1 MGGFKRLYQQ
11 TDIKGGWAQSK
22 EASSG
27 EERKKKKKEPSPT
40 SLFFSSRALTL
51 SPAPITHTATLSHW
65 PLQCCAVPAGFQGA
79 ANGLR
84 LIYMQLGWYTCRPSS
99 SSSGAQAFL
108 IPQAGMGGYRCAS
121 LGQLYQQGR
130 DALTV
135 CTNSQYL
142 IKGRS
147 SVTPALRMWFSNRA
161 GQKFITSLQR
171 LTGRLVELLW
181 RSTSKQAQTK
191 YGTTYQQQ
199 SQPWTADQCG
209 CCRSSTAY
217 RINLP

>member
-1 MGGFKRLYQQ
+1 M
-11 TDIKGGWAQSK
+11 
-22 EASSG
+22 
-27 EERKKKKKEPSPT
+27 
-40 SLFFSSRALTL
+40 
-51 SPAPITHTATLSHW
+51 
-65 PLQCCAVPAGFQGA
+65 PAGFQGA